1 MPSPEL
7 NPDWVLSSNSRNNK
21 AQPLAHEDELIT
33 VASRLWPRVQA
44 HARRERANQNSDDN
58 VALAAE
64 VWEGVLQSVSKTLQ
78 RRNGKGSGIV
88 DLEAYLFGAFH
99 HRFNRALKKER
110 RRQETIELVP
120 SSRDLEQ
127 LPGARDLKSAR
138 DLELSIQ
145 VKEVIQNMDDW
156 TRRAWA
162 AKVYGYTWR
171 EIAENM
177 GLSEHQTKLRFGYA
191 LRKLAVRL
199 GFGK

>member
-7 NPDWVLSSNSRNNK
+7 NPDWVLSSNSPNNK
-21 AQPLAHEDELIT
+21 AHPLGHEDELIT

-44 HARRERANQNSDDN
+44 HARRKRANQNSDDN

-78 RRNGKGSGIV
+78 RRNGKGSGIE
-88 DLEAYLFGAFH
+88 DLEAYLFGVFH

-162 AKVYGYTWR
+162 AKVYGYTWK
-171 EIAENM
+171 EIAEHM
-177 GLSEHQTKLRFGYA
+177 GLKEHQAKQRFGHA
-191 LRKLAVRL
+191 LRKLAARL
-199 GFGK
+199 GYGK

>member
-7 NPDWVLSSNSRNNK
+7 NPDWVLSSNSPNNK
-21 AQPLAHEDELIT
+21 AQLLPDNDELVT

-44 HARRERANQNSDDN
+44 HARRELANKNSDDT
-58 VALAAE
+58 VAFAAE

-78 RRNGKGSGIV
+78 RRDGKGSGIV
-88 DLEAYLFGAFH
+88 DLEAYLFGVFH

-127 LPGARDLKSAR
+127 LPGAWDLKSA

-145 VKEVIQNMDDW
+145 VKEIIQNMDDW

-177 GLSEHQTKLRFGYA
+177 GLSEHQAKLRFGYA

>member
-7 NPDWVLSSNSRNNK
+7 NPDWVLSSNSPNNK
-21 AQPLAHEDELIT
+21 EQLLPHNDELII
-33 VASRLWPRVQA
+33 VASQLWPRVQA
-44 HARRERANQNSDDN
+44 HARRELANKNSDDT
-58 VALAAE
+58 VAFAAE
-64 VWEGVLQSVSKTLQ
+64 VWEGVLRSVSKTLQ
-78 RRNGKGSGIV
+78 RRNGRGSGIV
-88 DLEAYLFGAFH
+88 DLEAYLFGVFH

-120 SSRDLEQ
+120 SGRDLEQ

-171 EIAENM
+171 EIAEHM
-177 GLSEHQTKLRFGYA
+177 GLNEHQAKLRFGYA

>member
-7 NPDWVLSSNSRNNK
+7 NPDWVLSSSSSETK
-21 AQPLAHEDELIT
+21 AQPLHPDNELIS

-44 HARRERANQNSDDN
+44 HARRALANKNSDDS

-64 VWEGVLQSVSKTLQ
+64 VWEGVLQSVAKTRQ
-78 RRNGKGSGIV
+78 RRSGKGSEIV

-110 RRQETIELVP
+110 RRQTTIELVA
-120 SSRDLEQ
+120 SSHDLEQ
-127 LPGARDLKSAR
+127 LPGARDWKSAR

-162 AKVYGYTWR
+162 AKVYGYTWK
-171 EIAENM
+171 EIAEHM
-177 GLSEHQTKLRFGYA
+177 GLKEHQVKLRFGHA
-191 LRKLAVRL
+191 LRKLAARL
-199 GFGK
+199 RYGK

>member
-7 NPDWVLSSNSRNNK
+7 NPDWVLSSNSPNNK
-21 AQPLAHEDELIT
+21 AQPLDHADELIA

-44 HARRERANQNSDDN
+44 HARRELANKNSNDT
-58 VALAAE
+58 VAFAAE
-64 VWEGVLQSVSKTLQ
+64 VWEGVLRSVSKTLQ
-78 RRNGKGSGIV
+78 RRNGRGSGIV
-88 DLEAYLFGAFH
+88 DLEAYLFGVFH

-145 VKEVIQNMDDW
+145 VKEIIQNMDDW

-177 GLSEHQTKLRFGYA
+177 GLSEHQAKLRFGYA
-191 LRKLAVRL
+191 LRKLAERL

>member
-7 NPDWVLSSNSRNNK
+7 NPDWVLSSNSPKNK
-21 AQPLAHEDELIT
+21 TQPLDHDDELIT

-44 HARRERANQNSDDN
+44 HARRELANKNSDDT
-58 VALAAE
+58 VAFTAE
-64 VWEGVLQSVSKTLQ
+64 VWESVLHSVSKTLQ

-88 DLEAYLFGAFH
+88 DLESYLFGVFH
-99 HRFNRALKKER
+99 HRFNRAMKKER

-127 LPGARDLKSAR
+127 LPGARDLNSAR
-138 DLELSIQ
+138 NLELSIQ
-145 VKEVIQNMDDW
+145 VREVVQNMDDW

-171 EIAENM
+171 EIAEHM
-177 GLSEHQTKLRFGYA
+177 GLNEQQAKLRFGYA
-191 LRKLAVRL
+191 LRKLAARL
-199 GFGK
+199 GYGK

>member
-7 NPDWVLSSNSRNNK
+7 NPDWVLSSSSSETK
-21 AQPLAHEDELIT
+21 AQPLHPDNELIS

-44 HARRERANQNSDDN
+44 HARRELAKKNSDET
-58 VALAAE
+58 VAFAAE

-88 DLEAYLFGAFH
+88 DLEAYLFGVFH

-120 SSRDLEQ
+120 SSGDLEQ
-127 LPGARDLKSAR
+127 LLGARDLNSAR

-145 VKEVIQNMDDW
+145 VKEVVQNMDDW

-171 EIAENM
+171 EIAEHM
-177 GLSEHQTKLRFGYA
+177 GLNEHQAKLRFGYA

>member
-7 NPDWVLSSNSRNNK
+7 NPDWVLSNNSPNNK
-21 AQPLAHEDELIT
+21 LQPLHRDDELIA
-33 VASRLWPRVQA
+33 VAGRLWPRVQA
-44 HARRERANQNSDDN
+44 HARSERANLNSDES
-58 VALAAE
+58 VALASE
-64 VWEGVLQSVSKTLQ
+64 VWESVLQSVSKTLE
-78 RRNGKGSGIV
+78 RRAGRGSEIV

-110 RRQETIELVP
+110 RRQQTIELVP
-120 SSRDLEQ
+120 LSRDLEQ

-162 AKVYGYTWR
+162 AKVYGYTWK
-171 EIAENM
+171 EIAEHM
-177 GLSEHQTKLRFGYA
+177 GLKEHQAKLRFGHA
-191 LRKLAVRL
+191 LRKLAARL
-199 GFGK
+199 GYGK

>member
-7 NPDWVLSSNSRNNK
+7 NPDWVLSSSSSETK
-21 AQPLAHEDELIT
+21 AQPLHPDNELIS

-44 HARRERANQNSDDN
+44 HARRALANKNSDDS

-64 VWEGVLQSVSKTLQ
+64 VWEGVLQSVAKTRQ
-78 RRNGKGSGIV
+78 WRNGKGAEIL

-127 LPGARDLKSAR
+127 FPGARDLKSAR

-162 AKVYGYTWR
+162 AKVYGYTWK
-171 EIAENM
+171 EIAEHM
-177 GLSEHQTKLRFGYA
+177 GLKEHQAKQRFGHA
-191 LRKLAVRL
+191 LRKLAARL
-199 GFGK
+199 GYGK